1 MQKNTNLKLKKR
13 PVYRN
18 DSCMWA
24 KNCNAIY
31 TTECPIYSYYSI
43 LGVNGLLPTCGTH
56 KIQLQPKLDGSYK
69 KENAN
74 QYDSQRY

>member
-1 MQKNTNLKLKKR
+1 MITVCGQEIVT
-13 PVYRN
+13 PF
-18 DSCMWA
+18 
-24 KNCNAIY
+24 Y

-56 KIQLQPKLDGSYK
+56 KIQLQPKLDGTYK